1 MELIDKK
8 KIYRGIKQ
16 VEQKYHRLCCD
27 DMEMSTY
34 RIYQRFIAD
43 LANIRLFIENE
54 EADIAINDKLFKEP
68 EEHKC
73 IQCGRPVD
81 LPYSI
86 CKGCQDEGAQQR
98 DEYVQ
103 HCVEE
108 ASKNETCS

>member
-8 KIYRGIKQ
+8 KICKEIKQ
-16 VEQKYHRLCCD
+16 VEQKYHKLCCD

-34 RIYQRFIAD
+34 RTYQRFLAD
-43 LANIRLFIENE
+43 LANIRIFVENE
-54 EADIAINDKLFKEP
+54 EADITLSDKLFKEP
-68 EEHKC
+68 EEYKC

-86 CKGCQDEGAQQR
+86 CKECRDEAAQQR

-108 ASKNETCS
+108 ASKNEK